1 MYDMYVFICTT
12 HDHVMVKVEINLLT
26 CLLNT
31 PVQSVLKN
39 KNQSLSRFVV
49 QTLLA
54 TIVLLDDY
62 SLGVRSFKEKRLP
75 CFQYEQKTLLN
86 AIF

>member
-1 MYDMYVFICTT
+1 MRSMIIT
-12 HDHVMVKVEINLLT
+12 VKSSFH
-26 CLLNT
+26 NT

-54 TIVLLDDY
+54 TIVLLDDH

-75 CFQYEQKTLLN
+75 CFQYEQKQY
-86 AIF
+86 

>member
-1 MYDMYVFICTT
+1 MKNLIIS
-12 HDHVMVKVEINLLT
+12 VKSGFN
-26 CLLNT
+26 NT

-54 TIVLLDDY
+54 TIVLLDDH
-62 SLGVRSFKEKRLP
+62 SLGVRSFKEKRLS
-75 CFQYEQKTLLN
+75 CFQYEQKHY
-86 AIF
+86 